1 MPSDKEI
8 WEYLL
13 SEKRYFSYTDV
24 KRRFPG
30 LHPQKISRSLRRLER
45 EGLLVRDVL
54 VHDVKPVNRYVA
66 IDPEDPALS
75 VVIRGLQ
82 GWMYATITWTKDDGS
97 STSIIGIELGEMA
110 DYIQHVNRE
119 LILRWPV
126 WIENLA
132 EASKVKFEDRN

>member
-1 MPSDKEI
+1 M
-8 WEYLL
+8 

-24 KRRFPG
+24 KRRFTG

-54 VHDVKPVNRYVA
+54 VHDVKPVNRYLA
-66 IDPEDPALS
+66 IDPEDPGLS

-82 GWMYATITWTKDDGS
+82 GWMYATITWTKNDGS

-110 DYIQHVNRE
+110 DYIQQVNGE

-132 EASKVKFEDRN
+132 EANKVKFEDRN